1 MIKTI
6 KKRISSWKAITT
18 LISVLI
24 IFFTVACQDQINQV
38 FNDNSKLSINKQ
50 DLPNDVKKAL
60 SYMKS
65 ENPESNFEVI
75 ELNEEGKEYLDK
87 KYPTEDSKIKFTTG
101 LLMSVV
107 KDSESQRQFMIIGE
121 NEKLKRLAL
130 LSKNEN
136 DVFTIVDETAKPFMG
151 METFYKNIAYSIIY
165 PTEARKNRQEGK
177 VFVEFI
183 VETNGDISNVKVAKG
198 VNEYLDDEA
207 IRVFLQTQSKWTPA
221 VNDGQVVKQKLVLP
235 IVFKLG
241 D

>member
-1 MIKTI
+1 
-6 KKRISSWKAITT
+6 
-18 LISVLI
+18 
-24 IFFTVACQDQINQV
+24 
-38 FNDNSKLSINKQ
+38 
-50 DLPNDVKKAL
+50 
-60 SYMKS
+60 MKS

-75 ELNEEGKEYLDK
+75 ELNEEGKQYLDK

-136 DVFTIVDETAKPFMG
+136 DVFTIVDEAAKPFMG

-165 PTEARKNRQEGK
+165 PAEARKNRQEGK

-183 VETNGDISNVKVAKG
+183 V
-198 VNEYLDDEA
+198 
-207 IRVFLQTQSKWTPA
+207 
-221 VNDGQVVKQKLVLP
+221 
-235 IVFKLG
+235 
-241 D
+241 